1 MSALRY
7 SMELLDKMEGHKFEY
22 ACAELL
28 RLNGWHDVSV
38 TQGSGDYGIDILARR
53 GSVKYAIQC
62 KRYQGNVGVK
72 AVQEAGLGMDF
83 YHCDAAAVITNS
95 SFTNQAV
102 KLANETGVRLLG
114 REFLQELLDNY
125 DEEYDAIS
133 PPLTIRE
140 KKTVSEKATT
150 EKKEDKRIE
159 KEKGSFT
166 DTEAPKIKEKEKGN
180 KSAPQKEAPKTFLY
194 KNWYYQNGK
203 IYLGPHSG
211 MTPKGA
217 KAFRVFLLI
226 SGILIILMGL
236 LMAVFA
242 PPLEALFVGMGIV
255 ILMIARKI
263 KCTLL
268 QYEKQIRKNPIR

>member
-1 MSALRY
+1 MPALRY
-7 SMELLDKMEGHKFEY
+7 SMEVLDKMEGHNFEY
-22 ACAELL
+22 ACADLL

-95 SFTNQAV
+95 SFTKQAV

-114 REFLQELLDNY
+114 REFLQELIDNY
-125 DEEYDAIS
+125 DEEYDTIS

-140 KKTVSEKATT
+140 KKTVSETVDDR
-150 EKKEDKRIE
+150 KKEVKRIVKE
-159 KEKGSFT
+159 KESVA
-166 DTEAPKIKEKEKGN
+166 EAPKIKEKEKGN

-211 MTPKGA
+211 MTPKGT
-217 KAFRVFLLI
+217 KAFRMLLLI
-226 SGILIILMGL
+226 SGVLFILLGL
-236 LMAVFA
+236 LMLIIV
-242 PPLEALFVGMGIV
+242 PPFGVLCIGMGITF
-255 ILMIARKI
+255 LLLARKI
-263 KCTLL
+263 KYTLL
-268 QYEKQIRKNPIR
+268 QYEKLIRE